1 MRTTLTVDPDVW
13 ARLKELANERSVT
26 FEEIVNAT
34 LRAGLAVETP
44 DAKPFTVRARPMG
57 ARPGV
62 DLSRALRLADE
73 LEDEALGRK
82 PGLGK

>member
-1 MRTTLTVDPDVW
+1 M
-13 ARLKELANERSVT
+13 KELAGERSVT
-26 FEEIVNAT
+26 FKEILNST

-73 LEDEALGRK
+73 LEDESLGHK
-82 PGLGK
+82 LELGK